1 MLSVILAGYLTT
13 ILDKIVSL
21 QSNWSVLE
29 LFSKHSQQMLS
40 GAEVGTLGRPFQ
52 RLIANQ
58 LYLF

>member
-13 ILDKIVSL
+13 ILDKIVRL
-21 QSNWSVLE
+21 QSNWSVSE

-52 RLIANQ
+52 RLIANL